1 MAKIR
6 NEELAQL
13 AGEVL
18 PERTVLSAVPMNGGS
33 GVSSCNG
40 GQNASGSQNG
50 NLISVGLINQ
60 QCTYNGSNTG
70 ENSAHSGLLSIL
82 GLGGD
87 SAAK

>member
-18 PERTVLSAVPMNGGS
+18 PERTVLSAVPMDGG
-33 GVSSCNG
+33 GQISSCNG
-40 GQNASGSQNG
+40 GQNVSGSQNG
-50 NLISVGLINQ
+50 NWFSSGVINP

-70 ENSAHSGLLSIL
+70 ENSAHSGLLGIL
-82 GLGGD
+82 GD
-87 SAAK
+87 